1 MADRG
6 GCEFIV
12 KVRNAQ
18 RAGAAAA
25 IIADNEPGLLIYPG
39 ASSPTSDIANRNGC
53 KPFATAT
60 WPKGARSS

>member
-25 IIADNEPGLLIYPG
+25 IIGSGSTPPV
-39 ASSPTSDIANRNGC
+39 
-53 KPFATAT
+53 
-60 WPKGARSS
+60 RSHTTIVVSLSLSR